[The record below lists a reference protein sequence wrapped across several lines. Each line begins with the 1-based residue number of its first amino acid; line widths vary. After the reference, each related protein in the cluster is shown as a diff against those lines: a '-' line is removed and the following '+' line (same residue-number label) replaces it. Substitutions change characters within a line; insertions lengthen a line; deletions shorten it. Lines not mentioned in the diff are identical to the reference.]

1 MESCDNIFDKIHELL
16 GSIQGN
22 VSILEEQIDADIQ
35 TAYYDYARNLKK
47 PVDREEILKN
57 RETIF
62 QTGMCE
68 EDRKQMLVQLA
79 SIDSIEAYRTLE
91 KYMVSKEKPLSDWAT
106 LAFKE
111 SRLLIESKLLDE
123 SQILISTGLG
133 GKGLRLRYFTV
144 LISKELRAF
153 TLFEQKV
160 ITDEL
165 KYVISKH
172 GGISEEVNFDR
183 ELCTILSIIPLKAP
197 VQGLFDALVEECN
210 LYGNFIA
217 SDYIITNVRI
227 IENKEIRKMI
237 NYNNR
242 KK

>member
-91 KYMVSKEKPLSDWAT
+91 KYMVSKEKPLSDWA
-106 LAFKE
+106 
-111 SRLLIESKLLDE
+111 
-123 SQILISTGLG
+123 
-133 GKGLRLRYFTV
+133 
-144 LISKELRAF
+144 
-153 TLFEQKV
+153 
-160 ITDEL
+160 
-165 KYVISKH
+165 
-172 GGISEEVNFDR
+172 
-183 ELCTILSIIPLKAP
+183 
-197 VQGLFDALVEECN
+197 
-210 LYGNFIA
+210 
-217 SDYIITNVRI
+217 
-227 IENKEIRKMI
+227 
-237 NYNNR
+237 
-242 KK
+242 